1 MNANDQNRERDNTLA
16 ALQEGM
22 REHPLSQ
29 AFHAR
34 SDLDGRGCAPNE
46 RRSHTRPVP
55 LQPSNQP
62 THLRDSVAASPAIAT
77 LLITESQHPMQNKG

>member
-1 MNANDQNRERDNTLA
+1 MDVNANDQNRERDNTLA
-16 ALQEGM
+16 ALQKGM

-55 LQPSNQP
+55 
-62 THLRDSVAASPAIAT
+62 HLRDSVAASPAIAT